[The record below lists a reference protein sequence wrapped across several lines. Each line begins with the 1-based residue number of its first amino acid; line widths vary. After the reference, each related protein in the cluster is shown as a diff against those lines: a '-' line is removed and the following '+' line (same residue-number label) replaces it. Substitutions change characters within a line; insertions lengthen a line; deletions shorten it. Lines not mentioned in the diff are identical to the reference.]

1 MGNIMEIAFRHDSSF
16 SLKTKLATL
25 IINSGGQIEVEGI
38 VIAGPGE
45 YEVKGFAITGFK
57 GGAYLIET
65 EEIRLGYLTDK
76 EEVDVLLTNSW
87 EAAKNTQPNMVIPID
102 KVTAEAMIKASG
114 LEPKNETKLTVNRL
128 NLPEETE
135 LVILNA

>member
-1 MGNIMEIAFRHDSSF
+1 MGNIMEITFGHDSGFSF
-16 SLKTKLATL
+16 QTKLATL

-45 YEVKGFAITGFK
+45 YEVKGFCLTGFK
-57 GGAYLIET
+57 SGAYLIET

-87 EAAKNTQPNMVIPID
+87 EAAKNTQPNVVIPID
-102 KVTAEAMIKASG
+102 KVAAEAMIKASG

-128 NLPEETE
+128 TLPEETE